1 MTRIQSVVK
10 HLFLN
15 DVVSQ
20 GERDKSLE
28 GPSWRPKLEARNC
41 WAQAPVTEELCAM
54 AHGKLSLWIQVKM
67 VHYTRG
73 HGILFIVDPLQHFFC
88 PFTGANV
95 GDKSTKA
102 SPCYW

>member
-1 MTRIQSVVK
+1 
-10 HLFLN
+10 
-15 DVVSQ
+15 
-20 GERDKSLE
+20 
-28 GPSWRPKLEARNC
+28 
-41 WAQAPVTEELCAM
+41 M

-88 PFTGANV
+88 PFTDANV

-102 SPCYW
+102 VLAIGEVSSTACIECQKRGPHI